1 VQLIS
6 ILFKI
11 NEDYMYII
19 SKIISGCNCDYSLC
33 IISDHKKHVHV
44 DDECFHPNNFHH
56 KIGIKFV
63 KNGKT
68 KNDIDLKTRYLIW
81 GV

>member
-1 VQLIS
+1 MQLIS

-56 KIGIKFV
+56 KTGIKFV